1 MNHDGDS
8 VRSAGR
14 RRGPAENEPRSA
26 GIRLLRKATLNRT
39 ARISAL
45 LALVVLAQIGWRSV
59 GAQTGVRPAI
69 FPGAE
74 WEHIDKPQSA
84 GASTTRLDALRA
96 TLSAGQTT
104 GMLVVVRGRVLFEYG
119 NAAEVSYI
127 ASARKSIVSMLYG
140 KYVTNGT
147 IPLGKSL
154 RTLRVDDKGGLLPS
168 ELEATVGDLLA
179 ARSGVYHPAA
189 NLGDASDRAPARGSV
204 KHGTYF
210 LYNNW
215 DFNAL
220 GAILERETGRSI
232 YDLFT
237 SDIAAQIGLE
247 DWISKPGAYASFVRN
262 DTGLSQFP
270 AQHFVFSTR
279 DMARIGYLMLRQG
292 RWRSSQVIPAEWVK
306 RSTSLITPASEVA
319 RTSPFIPG
327 LGYGYLWWIFDSP
340 PNKGTP
346 LEGAYTASGA
356 FGQYITVVPRLDMV
370 VSHKTAVPPPRN
382 VTNEAYFGT
391 ILSQVVTLVDPV
403 R

>member
-1 MNHDGDS
+1 MNRK
-8 VRSAGR
+8 VRS
-14 RRGPAENEPRSA
+14 
-26 GIRLLRKATLNRT
+26 T
-39 ARISAL
+39 AL
-45 LALVVLAQIGWRSV
+45 LALVVFAQAGWRSPDS
-59 GAQTGVRPAI
+59 QTGA
-69 FPGAE
+69 PGAVFPSAE
-74 WEHIDKPQSA
+74 WARIDTPQSV
-84 GASTTRLDALRA
+84 GSSTIRLDALRA
-96 TLSAGQTT
+96 TLRGGQTT

-119 NAAEVSYI
+119 NTAEVSYV

-147 IPLGKSL
+147 IPLRKSL
-154 RTLRVDDKGGLLPS
+154 RALRIDDNGGLLPS

-232 YDLFT
+232 YDLFS
-237 SDIAAQIGLE
+237 SDIAAPIGLQ
-247 DWISKPGAYASFVRN
+247 DWSSTPGAYADLVRN
-262 DTGLSQFP
+262 DTGLSRFP
-270 AQHFVFSTR
+270 AHHFVVSTR
-279 DMARIGYLMLRQG
+279 DMARLGYLMLRQG
-292 RWRSSQVIPAEWVK
+292 RWNGRQVIPVAWVK
-306 RSTSLITPASEVA
+306 RSTSLVTPASEVA

-327 LGYGYLWWIFDSP
+327 LGYGYLWWICDSP
-340 PNKGTP
+340 QYRGTP
-346 LEGAYTASGA
+346 LEGAYSASGA
-356 FGQYITVVPRLDMV
+356 FGQYITVIPRLDMV
-370 VSHKTAVPPPRN
+370 VSHKTAVPPTRN

-391 ILSQVVTLVDPV
+391 ILPQVITLVDPP